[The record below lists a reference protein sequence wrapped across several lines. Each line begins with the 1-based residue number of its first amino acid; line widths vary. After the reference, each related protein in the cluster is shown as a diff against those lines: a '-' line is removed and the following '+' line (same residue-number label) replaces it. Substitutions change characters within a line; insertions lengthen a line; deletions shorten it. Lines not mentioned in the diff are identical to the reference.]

1 MKLTSFVLPAALAA
15 VVVLVLGYIGLQQ
28 YSLYQTH
35 FLEQHWQKPLAP
47 QGLPPAHFT
56 ELEASLSP
64 DACGQC
70 HQQQYTDWQQSLHS
84 KTMTA
89 GLLWQLRLMPQND
102 ANKCLDCHAPLA
114 EQKALVAIE
123 QNWPSAP
130 SGALPSYVSEDL
142 AQQGLVCAACHVR
155 KHQRFG
161 PEPLPTTEL
170 IGGEA
175 HNGFS
180 IQPEFSQSEFCAG
193 CHQFPEDGSRTA
205 GKLRENTYQEWLA
218 SPYADQ
224 GVQCQSCHMPDRKH
238 KWQGIH
244 SPNMVEQAVS
254 TELSQQGNH
263 LTAKV
268 TNSGAGHLFPT
279 YMVPKV
285 NVQLVLVTADG
296 EQLLQEKVIG
306 WQVSEDLLTE
316 EFDTRLAPNESVE
329 LSYQFD
335 SKQFDNKQFENKPIA
350 GKVEL
355 RLAVAPAE
363 HYERNYTTS
372 LGYAD
377 KLDKTTLD
385 LLKTA
390 YKNAKYTRYTLNI
403 RTIELK

>member
-15 VVVLVLGYIGLQQ
+15 VIVLALGYVGLQQ
-28 YSLYQTH
+28 YSLNKTP

-70 HQQQYTDWQQSLHS
+70 HQPQYADWQQSLHS
-84 KTMTA
+84 KTMTE
-89 GLLWQLRLMPQND
+89 GILWQLRLMPQND

-130 SGALPSYVSEDL
+130 SGALPSYVSPDL

-155 KHQRFG
+155 NHKRFG
-161 PEPLPTTEL
+161 PEPLPTTAL
-170 IGGEA
+170 VGGEA

-193 CHQFPEDGSRTA
+193 CHQFAEDSPRTA

-218 SPYADQ
+218 SPYAEQ

-238 KWQGIH
+238 QWQGIH
-244 SPNMVEQAVS
+244 FPDMVAQAVS
-254 TELSQQGNH
+254 TELSLHDNR

-285 NVQLVLVTADG
+285 NVQLVLVTAAG

-306 WQVSEDLLTE
+306 WQVSEDLQTE
-316 EFDTRLAPNESVE
+316 EFDTRLAPNQSLE

-335 SKQFDNKQFENKPIA
+335 KKQFENKPLE

-355 RLAVAPAE
+355 RLAIAPAE
-363 HYERNYTTS
+363 HYERNFKTS

-377 KLDKTTLD
+377 QLDKTTLD
-385 LLKTA
+385 LLGTA
-390 YKNAKYTRYTLNI
+390 YKNAKATRYSMLMRTL
-403 RTIELK
+403 ELQ

>member
-1 MKLTSFVLPAALAA
+1 MKLTSFALPAALAA
-15 VVVLVLGYIGLQQ
+15 VIVLVLGYVGVQ
-28 YSLYQTH
+28 YYSHTQPS
-35 FLEQHWQKPLAP
+35 FVEQHWQKPLAP
-47 QGLPPAHFT
+47 QGMPPAHFT

-70 HQQQYTDWQQSLHS
+70 HQQQYSDWQQSLHS

-180 IQPEFSQSEFCAG
+180 IQPEFSQSKFCAG
-193 CHQFPEDGSRTA
+193 CHQFPEDGPRTA

-238 KWQGIH
+238 QWQGIH
-244 SPNMVEQAVS
+244 SPSMVEQA
-254 TELSQQGNH
+254 LSVQLKQDGGQI
-263 LTAKV
+263 TAAVKN
-268 TNSGAGHLFPT
+268 TGAGHLFPT

-285 NVQLVLVTADG
+285 DVQLVLVEADK
-296 EQLLQEKVIG
+296 ETILIQKTIG
-306 WQVSEDLLTE
+306 WQVSVDLETE
-316 EFDTRLAPNESVE
+316 YFDTRLAPNQSMQLQANLPEYS
-329 LSYQFD
+329 QD
-335 SKQFDNKQFENKPIA
+335 A
-350 GKVEL
+350 TVEL
-355 RLAVAPAE
+355 RLKVAPAE
-363 HYERNYTTS
+363 HYERSFEQS
-372 LGYAD
+372 LGYAAQIEE
-377 KLDKTTLD
+377 KALS
-385 LLKTA
+385 LLKQA
-390 YKNAKYTRYTLNI
+390 YTEAKAKRYGITLGS
-403 RTIELK
+403 IEIQKH